1 MTIACLC
8 HVRMTT
14 AMAKMRTKVAETT
27 GSQVVITEAGKEMT
41 VLTIINNLRKICA
54 SLFITDNLQENHVA
68 GRQNDRE
75 KSRNYADGQQNH
87 RNNDRDD
94 RSGMWSCPLH
104 LIITI
109 GDGGNDNCT
118 VCNSPLHLIIYI
130 GDTKNEHCTVCN
142 CLLHLI
148 IYIGDGEGNIEDS
161 EEGQWKTRRNGDYH
175 WEMAQGRRR
184 ITGECSLN
192 REQQR
197 RSTEE

>member
-1 MTIACLC
+1 MVKT
-8 HVRMTT
+8 
-14 AMAKMRTKVAETT
+14 RTKVVETT
-27 GSQVVITEAGKEMT
+27 GSQVVITEVGKEMT

-68 GRQNDRE
+68 WRQNDRE
-75 KSRNYADGQQNH
+75 KRRNDADGQQNH
-87 RNNDRDD
+87 RNNDRDN

-109 GDGGNDNCT
+109 GDGKNDHCA

-130 GDTKNEHCTVCN
+130 GDTKNDHCTVCN

-161 EEGQWKTRRNGDYH
+161 GDGQWKARRNGDDH
-175 WEMAQGRRR
+175 WEMAQGQRKS
-184 ITGECSLN
+184 TGE
-192 REQQR
+192 
-197 RSTEE
+197 